1 MTKPHRKLRMGLIG
15 GGPGSF
21 IGAVHRI
28 AAELDGEIGLVAGAF
43 SSDPA
48 RSQAAG
54 SRYGIDPSRAY
65 PSYTA
70 MLAAETSGA
79 DRIDFVTI
87 ATPNNLHLTVAKAA
101 LEAGVAVMS
110 DKPMTATY
118 AEACELASV
127 IAAARVPYR
136 LTYTYTGYP
145 LVREARQLVVDGVIG
160 SVRKVVVEYSQG
172 WLSEP
177 IERSGNKQAEWR
189 TDPKRAGQGG
199 CIGDIGVHAFNLA
212 EFVSGCRVQRISA
225 DLNSIV
231 PGRTLD
237 DDCNILL
244 RFDNGAVGALICSQ
258 IALGALN
265 GLHFRIY
272 GDKASLEWRQEQP
285 NVLTRY
291 FPDGRS
297 ENRYTGAGGLGRDAV
312 AATRLPAGHP
322 EGYLEALANLYRD
335 FAKLLRGAD
344 SASLLPG
351 ADAGLRGMAL
361 ISTAVASSREG
372 LWMALIENSIGSQ
385 AT

>member
-1 MTKPHRKLRMGLIG
+1 MTQPHRKLRMGLVG

-28 AAELDGEIGLVAGAF
+28 AAELDGEIELVAGAF
-43 SSDPA
+43 SSDPT
-48 RSQAAG
+48 RSRAAG
-54 SRYGIDPSRAY
+54 SNYGVHSSRAY
-65 PSYTA
+65 PSYSA
-70 MLAAETSGA
+70 MLAAETSRV

-87 ATPNNLHLTVAKAA
+87 ATPNDLHLPVAKAA

-118 AEACELASV
+118 AEARELASV
-127 IAAARVPYR
+127 VAAATVPYR

-145 LVREARQLVVDGVIG
+145 LVREARQLVADGFIG

-177 IERSGNKQAEWR
+177 IERDGSKQAEWR

-199 CIGDIGVHAFNLA
+199 CIADIGVHAFNLA
-212 EFVSGCRVQRISA
+212 EFVSGRRVQKVSA

-244 RFDNGAVGALICSQ
+244 RFENGAVGALICSQ
-258 IALGALN
+258 IAVGALN
-265 GLHFRIY
+265 GLHLRIY
-272 GDKASLEWRQEQP
+272 GQKASLEWRQEQP

-322 EGYLEALANLYRD
+322 EGYLEAFANLYRD
-335 FAKLLRGAD
+335 FAKLLRGVD

-361 ISTAVASSREG
+361 ISSAISSSRAG
-372 LWMALIENSIGSQ
+372 QWSVLIDN
-385 AT
+385 